1 MYSCSVQ
8 SLSCVQLFATQ
19 WTSPL
24 RAPLTAT
31 ISQSLLKLRS
41 IESVMLSNHVILCC
55 PLLLLPSIFPASG
68 FFQWVSSLHQV
79 AKLLELQLQHQ
90 SFQWKIQ
97 GWFPLGWTGWVSLQ
111 SKGLSR
117 IFSSTRVQKHQFFGT
132 QLFYGSIL
140 TSICDYGQN
149 HSFDLTDRCWQSDI
163 SAFYYAA

>member
-79 AKLLELQLQHQ
+79 AKVLEFQLQHH
-90 SFQWKIQ
+90 SFQWIFRVDFFRID
-97 GWFPLGWTGWVSLQ
+97 WFYLLA
-111 SKGLSR
+111 
-117 IFSSTRVQKHQFFGT
+117 VQGT
-132 QLFYGSIL
+132 QESSPTPQFNRISSLALSLLYGPTLS
-140 TSICDYGQN
+140 SICDYWRN
-149 HSFDLTDRCWQSDI
+149 HNSD
-163 SAFYYAA
+163 